1 MYQGE
6 LKEKGADYQA
16 GYFKGMS
23 NFKETLERE
32 FERMQ
37 IKVIAKQAIEQ
48 IIELVYEDEVEFAET
63 YGMEEEE

>member
-23 NFKETLERE
+23 NLKEATEKA
-32 FERMQ
+32 FEGMQ
-37 IKVIAKQAIEQ
+37 NKVIPKWAVEK
-48 IIELVYEDEVEFAET
+48 IIRSVYENEIDFAET
-63 YGMEEEE
+63 YGMEE

>member
-23 NFKETLERE
+23 NLKEATEKA
-32 FERMQ
+32 FEGMQ
-37 IKVIAKQAIEQ
+37 NKVIPKWAVEK
-48 IIELVYEDEVEFAET
+48 IIRSVYENEVDFAET
-63 YGMEEEE
+63 YGMEE